1 MFFKNSFGNNNDFFV
16 FFGTVAYFNNKI
28 INDFVLNI
36 KGDNIIDGNKI
47 FSNIIFIIFYDKILG
62 KFYFKN
68 IIKFKREN
76 INFNLDVLHIQKN
89 EIHIQNNMIIQFD
102 CSINY
107 YIYIQLKDNLIEII
121 LMRKNLEKIDE
132 TILINNQ
139 KESPITIGEKGKL
152 KIRGKKKLSLL
163 FMIKFLI
170 IGF

>member
-1 MFFKNSFGNNNDFFV
+1 MIDIEGDLLFNKKLFIGYFLKNSFRNNNDFFV

-89 EIHIQNNMIIQFD
+89 EIHIQNNMIIQF
-102 CSINY
+102 
-107 YIYIQLKDNLIEII
+107 LVL
-121 LMRKNLEKIDE
+121 
-132 TILINNQ
+132 
-139 KESPITIGEKGKL
+139 
-152 KIRGKKKLSLL
+152 
-163 FMIKFLI
+163 LI
-170 IGF
+170 IIFYSIKR